1 MFISKIKEIIKLPHD
16 SVVYIIRI
24 KIILCRNIKY
34 ENFSRDLHFIPQSEI
49 PVVHVQQ
56 FGNSNKKLIIHLYME
71 FRIHVKHVGLF
82 VNDSKVAK
90 YLYQIRGHRFFRSQ
104 TRRGARYTHYRHNV
118 RNNMYMILLNNRG
131 FLFCLFIS
139 WIRVFYQPSFLAVRP
154 LWTELNFIFLILPG
168 LQLASK
174 EKLEIDLP

>member
-1 MFISKIKEIIKLPHD
+1 MPKYKIWKFFSGSALYSTKQNSCCACATIAVL
-16 SVVYIIRI
+16 
-24 KIILCRNIKY
+24 ILTLCDKNDGVNHI
-34 ENFSRDLHFIPQSEI
+34 
-49 PVVHVQQ
+49 VTV
-56 FGNSNKKLIIHLYME
+56 FGNSNKKLIIHLYMQ

-82 VNDSKVAK
+82 VNDSKVA
-90 YLYQIRGHRFFRSQ
+90 YNLYQIRGHQFFRSQ

-118 RNNMYMILLNNRG
+118 RNNMYMILLNYRG

-154 LWTELNFIFLILPG
+154 LWTELNFIFLILSG